1 MARLG
6 DDVAPIRN
14 DDLAVGAG
22 QRRPHMRAIVRAV
35 KIEIGIGPQAL
46 DHLDVLAH
54 ARIALGIADPGAV
67 AEEVEFLHPPTVD
80 DVQRTA
86 STADAVEARG
96 HFRDHLRG
104 HHAGMH
110 GDHELNVL
118 GDHGK
123 RGSEHPGRKVG
134 AEEALGDQRGVEA
147 ELVGAADGV
156 ARERERPV
164 VTAREARA

>member
-1 MARLG
+1 
-6 DDVAPIRN
+6 
-14 DDLAVGAG
+14 
-22 QRRPHMRAIVRAV
+22 
-35 KIEIGIGPQAL
+35 
-46 DHLDVLAH
+46 
-54 ARIALGIADPGAV
+54 
-67 AEEVEFLHPPTVD
+67 
-80 DVQRTA
+80 
-86 STADAVEARG
+86 
-96 HFRDHLRG
+96 
-104 HHAGMH
+104 MH